1 MHPLLVIGASGLAR
15 EAIVVAREVGFD
27 PVGIV
32 DDDASRLPY
41 PVAGVPVV
49 GPIDA
54 VQGHPQA
61 RLLVCIGSGAVRER
75 VVERL
80 ARLGIDRSRY
90 ATLLDPSVRNPGQSM
105 LGAGSILLAD
115 VVVTVDA
122 MLGDHVVVMPNT
134 TITHDCLVGDYA
146 TLAAGVSL
154 GGGVTIGRRATVGMN
169 AAVRQH
175 CSIGADAT
183 IGMGAVVLQD
193 VPVGATWVG
202 VPAAPM
208 RYAPAGGAG

>member
-15 EAIVVAREVGFD
+15 EVIAVASAVSLH

-41 PVAGVPVV
+41 AVDGVPVV
-49 GPIDA
+49 GPTDT
-54 VQGHPQA
+54 VLGFPEA
-61 RLLVCIGSGAVRER
+61 RLLVCIGSGAARER
-75 VVERL
+75 VVARL

-90 ATLLDPSVRNPGQSM
+90 ATLIDPSVRNPGESPI
-105 LGAGSILLAD
+105 GAGSILLAG

-122 MLGDHVVVMPNT
+122 LLGDHVVVMPNA
-134 TITHDCLVGDYA
+134 TITHDCLIGDFA
-146 TLAAGVSL
+146 TLTAGVSL
-154 GGGVTIGRRATVGMN
+154 GGGVSVGRRATIGMN

-175 CSIGADAT
+175 LSIGADAV
-183 IGMGAVVLQD
+183 IGMGAVVLHD
-193 VPVGATWVG
+193 VPAGATWVG

-208 RYAPAGGAG
+208 RYVEAGGA